1 MTASSIDQTLLSAS
15 SFTGSIGVNTHVAY
29 SWGGYNNLALV
40 EDDLKYLGVTK
51 LRDGLA
57 TSPGSQ
63 PVMAGL
69 AEDGYKFDLIVS
81 SNLPATG
88 STGLAQYLEQL
99 DSFVKANPGSLIA
112 IEGLNEANTQP
123 FSYNGSTDVSAAA
136 QFQMALYTAIK
147 GDATLSGVS
156 VYNLSLGYT
165 DTNDYAKLGNLY
177 SYTDYANS
185 HAYAGTYTTAA
196 AALATYISEAGS
208 VASGKPIVITETG
221 YSTIKS
227 APYLGVDQTV
237 QAKSILN
244 TLVDAFKD
252 GVSTTYIYELLDHDT
267 SAAKNDPG
275 QNMGLF
281 NADGTPKLAATAIH
295 NLTSILADDGTG
307 GHTPTAQLGYSLSGL
322 PASGNSM
329 VLTKSN
335 GAYDLVVWA
344 EPKIWDDATDSEISV
359 ATQPVTVNL
368 GGIHHSVIV
377 YDPMSGTSPIA
388 TYTDVSQIV
397 LPLSDHPLIIEI
409 DAPAKAATPPD
420 SLVNVSDTAADIV
433 DQLSDLNASTTLQ
446 TITLTDTHVLPVA
459 SEATMSYIISHY
471 GKALAAIQ
479 GGYSFSVTTSSST
492 WSVTKVFDS
501 SGTLAS
507 TTTTNFSDGVAT
519 SKVTVNADGST
530 DSVSYQAGVAVQEV
544 IVKADGSKETKTFGT
559 GGLTND
565 TIQNKDGSS
574 STTLYTA
581 GVKTASYVN
590 NADGSHDNTFYNI
603 TGKTYVT
610 ETLHVDATG
619 KVTSDIRKHAD
630 GTLDYSQVINS
641 DGSKVTTLYDSAGR
655 KTTMTTSTSTTTT
668 TDSFNTSGTLVKEV
682 VQKTDGSVT
691 TTNYS
696 GTLPTSVYIV
706 NADGSKET
714 KLYDSSGRLSNDTV
728 FLTNGSTSATTYV
741 AGVKTALYV
750 TNSDGSHDNTFY
762 NISGKTYVTESLHID
777 ASGKVTS
784 DTRKHADGSLDY
796 TQVINSDGSKVTT
809 LYDSV
814 GRKTTSIA
822 VTSAATTTDSFNTS
836 GTLVK
841 EVVQTS
847 DGSVTTTNYNG
858 ALLTSAYIVNANG
871 SKETKLYD
879 SAGKLAN
886 DTVYNTDG
894 STSTTVYS
902 AGVKTVLYVNNADG
916 THDNTYYNITGK
928 TYVTETFHVDASG
941 KVTSDTR
948 KHADGTLDYTQVINS
963 DGSKVTSL
971 YDSAGRKTTVTT
983 STSTTTTTDSF
994 NTSGTLVKE
1003 VVQKTDGSIT
1013 TTNYNGSLL
1022 ASVYIVNANG
1032 SKESKLYDSSG
1043 KLATDALVNTDGSLS
1058 TTTYTAGVKTA
1069 LYVTNTDGSHDSTFY
1084 NITGKS
1090 YVTESQHSDASGK
1103 VTEIDRMHADGS
1115 LDYKQVINSDGSKI
1129 TDVYDST
1136 GHKLNEVQSHADGSS
1151 VTDIYNTSGALTQ
1164 EIAKAANGDT
1174 TTTNYS
1180 GGNPSSIY
1188 VVHTDGWKESK
1199 LFDSSGNLTNDSVYN
1214 TDGSTSTTVYSA
1226 GVKTASYVTNA
1237 DGTHDNSFF
1246 NITGKTY
1253 VTEYQHA
1260 DASGTVLTDTRLHA
1274 DGTFDYTQV
1283 ISSDGTKTTDVYD
1296 STGVKTSEVIKH
1308 ADGSADLFNF
1318 AVAGKPGA
1326 IEHDSRDASGALLK
1340 IDMQNADGTHSVT
1353 AVAAGQTVQGSANND
1368 LFMISPGSTSIV
1380 YDHGNDTVAG
1390 FHAGTASNHD
1400 VIEISKALVADYDH
1414 LQMTQSGSSTVI
1426 QISATDTIVLQSV
1439 NVTNLDHGNFLFV

>member
-1 MTASSIDQTLLSAS
+1 MSSVDQTLHSAS

-29 SWGGYNNLALV
+29 SWGSYNNLALM

-51 LRDGLA
+51 LRDALA
-57 TSPGSQ
+57 TSPGSS
-63 PVMAGL
+63 PVMNGL
-69 AEDGYKFDLIVS
+69 AADGYQFDLIVS
-81 SNLPATG
+81 SNLPVTG
-88 STGLAQYLEQL
+88 SSGLANYLKQL
-99 DSFVKANPGSLIA
+99 DSFVKAHPGSLIA
-112 IEGLNEANTQP
+112 VEGLNEANTQP
-123 FSYNGSTDVSAAA
+123 FSYNGSSDVSAAA
-136 QFQMALYTAIK
+136 KFQIALYTAIK

-165 DTNDYAKLGNLY
+165 DTNDYAKLGNLTA
-177 SYTDYANS
+177 YTDFANS
-185 HAYAGTYTTAA
+185 HAYAGTYITAA

-208 VASGKPIVITETG
+208 VASGKPVVITETG

-252 GVSTTYIYELLDHDT
+252 GVSTTYIYEMLDHDS

-295 NLTSILADDGTG
+295 NLTSILADDATG
-307 GHTPTAQLGYSLSGL
+307 AQTPTAQLGYSLSGL

-335 GAYDLVVWA
+335 GAYDVVVWA

-359 ATQPVTVNL
+359 ATHPVTVNL
-368 GGIHHSVIV
+368 GGVHHSVIV
-377 YDPMSGTSPIA
+377 YDPMSGTAPIA

-397 LPLSDHPLIIEI
+397 LPLSDHPLVIEI
-409 DAPAKAATPPD
+409 DAPAKAATPPE

-433 DQLSDLNASTTLQ
+433 DQLSDLDASTTLK

-492 WSVTKVFDS
+492 WSLTKVFNS
-501 SGTLAS
+501 SGTLTAA
-507 TTTTNFSDGVAT
+507 TTTNFSNGVAT

-530 DSVSYQAGVAVQEV
+530 DSFSYKAGVVTQEV
-544 IVKADGSKETKTFGT
+544 VVKTDGSKETKTFGA
-559 GGLTND
+559 GGVIND
-565 TIQNKDGSS
+565 TTQNKDGSS

-581 GVKTASYVN
+581 GAKTASYVN
-590 NADGSHDNTFYNI
+590 NKDGSRDNTFYGITGKSYVTETLHVDASGKVTSDIRKHADGTLDYSQVVNSDGSKVTTFYDSAGRKTALVSVTSAATTTDNFDTSGRLVKEVLQKADGTVTTTNYNGTVLASVYIAKADGSKETKLYDSSGRMINDTEVAKDGSSSTTTYVAGVKSALYLNNKDGSHDNTFYNI
-603 TGKTYVT
+603 SGKTYVT
-610 ETLHVDATG
+610 QTLHVDVAG
-619 KVTSDIRKHAD
+619 KVTSDVRKHAD

-641 DGSKVTTLYDSAGR
+641 DGSKVTT
-655 KTTMTTSTSTTTT
+655 
-668 TDSFNTSGTLVKEV
+668 F
-682 VQKTDGSVT
+682 
-691 TTNYS
+691 
-696 GTLPTSVYIV
+696 
-706 NADGSKET
+706 
-714 KLYDSSGRLSNDTV
+714 
-728 FLTNGSTSATTYV
+728 
-741 AGVKTALYV
+741 
-750 TNSDGSHDNTFY
+750 
-762 NISGKTYVTESLHID
+762 
-777 ASGKVTS
+777 
-784 DTRKHADGSLDY
+784 
-796 TQVINSDGSKVTT
+796 
-809 LYDSV
+809 YDSV
-814 GRKTTSIA
+814 GRKTNLVT
-822 VTSAATTTDSFNTS
+822 VTSAATTTDTFDTA
-836 GTLVK
+836 GKLVK
-841 EVVQTS
+841 EVVQKP
-847 DGSVTTTNYNG
+847 DGSMTTTNYNG
-858 ALLTSAYIVNANG
+858 SLMSAAYIINANE

-879 SAGKLAN
+879 AAGKLAN

-928 TYVTETFHVDASG
+928 SYVTETLHVDASG
-941 KVTSDTR
+941 KVTTDTR
-948 KHADGTLDYTQVINS
+948 KHADGTLDYVQVINS
-963 DGSKVTSL
+963 DGSKVTTL
-971 YDSAGRKTTVTT
+971 YDSAGRKTSVTI
-983 STSTTTTTDSF
+983 STSTTTTVDTFD
-994 NTSGTLVKE
+994 TSGKLLKD
-1003 VVQKTDGSIT
+1003 VVHKTDGSIT

-1032 SKESKLYDSSG
+1032 SKETKLYDSSG

-1058 TTTYTAGVKTA
+1058 TTSYTAGVKMA
-1069 LYVTNTDGSHDSTFY
+1069 LYVTNTDGSHDNTFY

-1090 YVTESQHSDASGK
+1090 YVTETQHSNASGV
-1103 VTEIDRMHADGS
+1103 VTQIARMHADGS
-1115 LDYKQVINSDGSKI
+1115 LDYKQVINSDGSKV

-1136 GHKLNEVQSHADGSS
+1136 GHKLSEVQSHADGSS

-1164 EIAKAANGDT
+1164 EIAKAVNGDT

-1180 GGNPSSIY
+1180 GGNPASIY

-1226 GVKTASYVTNA
+1226 GVKTASYVTKA

-1246 NITGKTY
+1246 NITGKSY

-1260 DASGTVLTDTRLHA
+1260 NAAGTVLTDTRLHA

-1308 ADGSADLFNF
+1308 ADGSADLWNF
-1318 AVAGKPGA
+1318 AISGKPGA

-1340 IDMQNADGTHSVT
+1340 IDMQNANGTHSVT

-1380 YDHGNDTVAG
+1380 YDHGNDSVAG
-1390 FHAGTASNHD
+1390 FHAGTATNHD
-1400 VIEISKALVADYDH
+1400 VIEISKSLVADFGH

-1426 QISATDTIVLQSV
+1426 QLSATDSIVLQGI
-1439 NVTNLDHGNFLFV
+1439 NLQTLDHGNFLFV

>member
-1 MTASSIDQTLLSAS
+1 MTTSSVDQTLHSAS

-57 TSPGSQ
+57 TSPQSQ
-63 PVMAGL
+63 PVMQGL
-69 AEDGYKFDLIVS
+69 AADGYKFDFIVS
-81 SNLPATG
+81 SNLPAAG
-88 STGLAQYLEQL
+88 SAGLAQYLAQL
-99 DSFVKANPGSLIA
+99 DSFVKAHPGSLIA
-112 IEGLNEANTQP
+112 VEGLNEANTQA

-136 QFQMALYTAIK
+136 KFQMALYTAIK

-165 DTNDYAKLGNLY
+165 DTNDYAKLGNLN

-196 AALATYISEAGS
+196 AALATYLSEAGS

-322 PASGNSM
+322 PASGNSL

-359 ATQPVTVNL
+359 STQPVTVNL
-368 GGIHHSVIV
+368 GGIHHSVVV

-409 DAPAKAATPPD
+409 DAPARSGSTPEA
-420 SLVNVSDTAADIV
+420 LVNVSNTAADV
-433 DQLSDLNASTTLQ
+433 VAELSDLNASTTLQ
-446 TITLTDTHVLPVA
+446 MITLTDTHVLPVA

-492 WSVTKVFDS
+492 WTLTKVFNS
-501 SGTLAS
+501 SGTLTSA
-507 TTTTNFSDGVAT
+507 TTTNFSNGVAT

-530 DSVSYQAGVAVQEV
+530 DSFNYKAGVVTQEV

-559 GGLTND
+559 GGVTND
-565 TIQNKDGSS
+565 TIQHKDGSS

-581 GVKTASYVN
+581 GAKTASYVN
-590 NADGSHDNTFYNI
+590 NKDGSHDNTFYGI
-603 TGKTYVT
+603 TGKSYVT

-641 DGSKVTTLYDSAGR
+641 DGSKITTFYDSVGR
-655 KTTMTTSTSTTTT
+655 KTALVSATSAATT
-668 TDSFNTSGTLVKEV
+668 TDSFDTSGRLVKEV
-682 VQKTDGSVT
+682 VQKADGTVT

-696 GTLPTSVYIV
+696 GAVPTSVYIA

-714 KLYDSSGRLSNDTV
+714 RLYDASGRMTNDTV
-728 FLTNGSTSATTYV
+728 VSKDGSSSTTTYV
-741 AGVKTALYV
+741 VGVKSAHYV
-750 TNSDGSHDNTFY
+750 NNKDGSHDNTFY
-762 NISGKTYVTESLHID
+762 NITGKTYVTQTLHVD
-777 ASGKVTS
+777 PTGKVSS
-784 DTRKHADGSLDY
+784 DVRKHADGTLDY
-796 TQVINSDGSKVTT
+796 SQVINSDGSKLTT
-809 LYDSV
+809 FYDSV
-814 GRKTTSIA
+814 GRKTNLIT
-822 VTSAATTTDSFNTS
+822 VTSTATTTDTFDTA
-836 GTLVK
+836 GKLVK
-841 EVVQTS
+841 EIVQKP
-847 DGSVTTTNYNG
+847 DGSATTTNYNG
-858 ALLTSAYIVNANG
+858 SLMTAAYIINANG

-879 SAGKLAN
+879 AAGKLAN

-894 STSTTVYS
+894 STSTTLYS
-902 AGVKTVLYVNNADG
+902 ASVKTVLYVNNIDG
-916 THDNTYYNITGK
+916 TRDNTYYNITGK
-928 TYVTETFHVDASG
+928 SYVTETLHVDASG
-941 KVTSDTR
+941 KVTIDTR
-948 KHADGTLDYTQVINS
+948 KHADGTLDYTQVVNS
-963 DGSKVTSL
+963 DGSKVTTL
-971 YDSAGRKTTVTT
+971 YDSAGRKVSVTA
-983 STSTTTTTDSF
+983 STSTTTTVDTFD
-994 NTSGTLVKE
+994 TSGNLVKD
-1003 VVQKTDGSIT
+1003 VVQKTDGSMT
-1013 TTNYNGSLL
+1013 TTSYNGLLL

-1032 SKESKLYDSSG
+1032 SKETKLYDSGG

-1058 TTTYTAGVKTA
+1058 TTSYTAGVKTA
-1069 LYVTNTDGSHDSTFY
+1069 LYVTNADGSHDNTFY
-1084 NITGKS
+1084 SIAGKS
-1090 YVTESQHSDASGK
+1090 YITEAQHSTASGA
-1103 VTEIDRMHADGS
+1103 VTLITRMHADGT
-1115 LDYKQVINSDGSKI
+1115 LDYKQVINSDGSKV

-1136 GHKLNEVQSHADGSS
+1136 GHKLSEVRSHADGSS
-1151 VTDIYNTSGALTQ
+1151 LTDLYNTSGALTQ
-1164 EIAKAANGDT
+1164 EVNKAANGDT

-1180 GGNPSSIY
+1180 GGNPSSMYITH
-1188 VVHTDGWKESK
+1188 VDGWKETK
-1199 LFDSSGNLTNDSVYN
+1199 LFDSSGALTNDTVYN
-1214 TDGSTSTTVYSA
+1214 TDGSTSTTVYTA
-1226 GVKTASYVTNA
+1226 GVKTANYATNS

-1246 NITGKTY
+1246 NITGKSF
-1253 VTEYQHA
+1253 VTEYQHTNSA
-1260 DASGTVLTDTRLHA
+1260 GTVLSDIRLHA
-1274 DGTFDYTQV
+1274 DGTFDYTQ
-1283 ISSDGTKTTDVYD
+1283 ITSSDGTKTTDVYN
-1296 STGVKTSEVIKH
+1296 STGVKTSEVIKY
-1308 ADGSADLFNF
+1308 ADGSSDLFNW
-1318 AVAGKPGA
+1318 AVAGRPGA
-1326 IEHDSRDASGALLK
+1326 IEHDSRDASNTLLK

-1353 AVAAGQTVQGSANND
+1353 AVTAGQTLQGSANND
-1368 LFMISPGSTSIV
+1368 LFMVSPGSTTIF
-1380 YDHGNDTVAG
+1380 YDHGKDTIAG
-1390 FHAGTASNHD
+1390 FHVGTAANHD
-1400 VIEISKALVADYDH
+1400 VIEISKSLVADYSH

-1426 QISATDTIVLQSV
+1426 QISATDSIVLQNV
-1439 NVTNLDHGNFLFV
+1439 NLQTLDHGNFLFV